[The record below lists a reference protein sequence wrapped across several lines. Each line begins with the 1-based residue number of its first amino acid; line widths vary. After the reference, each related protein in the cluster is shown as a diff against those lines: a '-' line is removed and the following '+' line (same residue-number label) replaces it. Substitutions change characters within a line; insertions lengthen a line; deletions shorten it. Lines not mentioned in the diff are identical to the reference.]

1 MDQYDNVCSR
11 SLIYFTRYKR
21 MSLSKQLLIL
31 ISALFLIIFSVNFV
45 LSVNN
50 IRGYLEGES
59 KIHAQDTATSL
70 GLSLSPYMVDD
81 KDPVLETM
89 MKAIFDRGYYK
100 EIKLVDVEGKELVVL
115 TNDKVFDSVP
125 EWFIRNV
132 PMQAAIAESEISSGW
147 SISGTVLV
155 TINPGYAYFKLYE
168 QVKSSFYYSLATFV
182 ASLIVLFLVLRI
194 TLSSLKRIGG
204 MAETI
209 SKGNFDII
217 EKLPWTTEVRK
228 VAASMNV
235 MSRKLERVIQNLNK
249 KLESIGKKLQLDD
262 LTGLSKKS
270 SFEMDMK
277 EVLASHGDAFVF
289 MIKIDALTTLVKELG
304 SEAIDQFI
312 KDFASILKLLPMAG
326 GSSDVSAYRFVGS
339 EFVLLMRSGDVE
351 QAEALAKSL
360 SVSFTELGE
369 GYDKV
374 DIAHIGVATFDAF
387 NSTDNILLAANEAYE
402 QAQLI
407 GANSYYLRKGEDRA
421 KDMAEW
427 KELVFDIVDNE
438 GYKVSYIGETDN
450 LQSAGVLMRDA
461 FSEAL
466 DRNGDVLSIG
476 TFVSIAEK
484 FVKIVD
490 LDKGVTTRVVEHI
503 KTNNISYEIAINVSG
518 RTVKSSDFRVW
529 LTTLLTENKAVAKQL
544 VFSLSAYAV
553 TKEIGVYKEFIDFI
567 QALNAKVLIKRFET
581 QSIAPEKI
589 KELKPDYIRLARD
602 IGNGVQHDAEK
613 YEFAK
618 TMVEIGNILDIH
630 VLAENIQSDD
640 DVACLKAVGVLGAS
654 R

>member
-1 MDQYDNVCSR
+1 
-11 SLIYFTRYKR
+11 

-31 ISALFLIIFSVNFV
+31 ISVLFLIVFSVNFV

-50 IRGYLEGES
+50 IRSYLEGES
-59 KIHAQDTATSL
+59 KTHAQDTATSL

-100 EIKLVDVEGKELVVL
+100 EIKLVSSIGEELVVL
-115 TNDKVFDSVP
+115 RNDKVSDLVP

-132 PMQAAIAESEISSGW
+132 PMQTAVADSEISSGW
-147 SISGTVLV
+147 RISGTVSV
-155 TINPGYAYFKLYE
+155 SINSGYAYFKLYE
-168 QVKSSFYYSLATFV
+168 QVKSSFYYSLATFL
-182 ASLIVLFLVLRI
+182 ASLIVLFLVLRV

-209 SKGNFDII
+209 SQGNFDII
-217 EKLPWTTEVRK
+217 KRLPWTTEVRK
-228 VAASMNV
+228 VALSMNV
-235 MSRKLERVIQNLNK
+235 MSRKLEGVIQSLNK
-249 KLESIGKKLQLDD
+249 KLERIGQKLQLDD

-277 EVLASHGDAFVF
+277 EVLASHEDAFVF
-289 MIKIDALTTLVKELG
+289 MIKIDALTALVKELG
-304 SEAIDQFI
+304 NETIDQFI
-312 KDFASILKLLPMAG
+312 KDFASILKKLPKQEGLG
-326 GSSDVSAYRFVGS
+326 GVTAYRFFGS
-339 EFVLLMRSGDVE
+339 EFVLLMRGADIE

-360 SVSFTELGE
+360 SASFGELGE
-369 GYDKV
+369 HYNKE
-374 DIAHIGVATFDAF
+374 DIAHIGVAAFDPF
-387 NSTDNILLAANEAYE
+387 SSTDNILLAANEAYE

-407 GANSYYLRKGEDRA
+407 GTNSYYLRKGEDRA

-427 KELVFDIVDNE
+427 KELVFDIIDNND
-438 GYKVSYIGETDN
+438 YKVSYVGETAN
-450 LQSAGVLMRDA
+450 LQSGGVLMHDV

-466 DRNGDVLSIG
+466 DKNGDVLSIG

-490 LDKGVTTRVVEHI
+490 LDKGVTSRAVEYI
-503 KTNNISYEIAINVSG
+503 KANKIPYEIAINLSA
-518 RTVKSSDFRVW
+518 RTVKNSDFRSW
-529 LTTLLTENKAVAKQL
+529 LTALLTDNKPIASQI

-553 TKEIGVYKEFIDFI
+553 TKEISAYKEFISFI
-567 QALNAKVLIKRFET
+567 QDLNAKVIIKRFET

-589 KELKPDYIRLARD
+589 KELKPNYIRLARD
-602 IGNGVQHDAEK
+602 IGNGIQGDREK

-618 TMVEIGNILDIH
+618 TMVEMGNILDIG
-630 VLAENIQSDD
+630 VLAENIQADE
-640 DVACLKAVGVLGAS
+640 DVACLKEVGILGAS